1 MKDKSLKMRR
11 NKLEI
16 KYEKKLE
23 IEKKKMR
30 EQLNDNRN
38 QIIEQENKKSQLR
51 REIEDL
57 LQQKEEIILNL
68 QNLLPILDTI
78 KLHFQIERVRK
89 FKILL
94 IRT

>member
-16 KYEKKLE
+16 KYEQKLE
-23 IEKKKMR
+23 IEKKIMR

-38 QIIEQENKKSQLR
+38 QIIELENQKSQLR

-57 LQQKEEIILNL
+57 LQQKEEIISNQ
-68 QNLLPILDTI
+68 QNLLPIMDTI
-78 KLHFQIERVRK
+78 KLLFSNWK
-89 FKILL
+89 SKKI
-94 IRT
+94 